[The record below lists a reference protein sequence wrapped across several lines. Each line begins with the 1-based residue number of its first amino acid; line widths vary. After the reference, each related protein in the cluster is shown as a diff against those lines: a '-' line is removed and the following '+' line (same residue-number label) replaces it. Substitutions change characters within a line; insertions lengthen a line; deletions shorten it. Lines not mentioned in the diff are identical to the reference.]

1 MAHKVFYGATAKANL
16 RAPASTKNPRTT
28 PFAGMVRASWVRKYH
43 SDSVMELHE
52 NFAWW
57 NEFKAKIQDGDL
69 SENDLAYLAEVES
82 DSDSDS
88 GEIQDSSDL

>member
-1 MAHKVFYGATAKANL
+1 MACKVFYGATAKANL

-69 SENDLAYLAEVES
+69 AEVES